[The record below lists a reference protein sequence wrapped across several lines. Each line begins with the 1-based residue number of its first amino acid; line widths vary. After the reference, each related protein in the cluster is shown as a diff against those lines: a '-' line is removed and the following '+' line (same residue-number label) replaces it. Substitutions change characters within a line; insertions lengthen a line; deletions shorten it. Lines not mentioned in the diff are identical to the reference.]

1 MSIDV
6 SVWVWK
12 HAEASGARLLV
23 LLALADIANHDGV
36 CWPSVPTL
44 AQRTRLHEQTV
55 RRHLMELRESGSIEV
70 ESVPG
75 RSNRYTVLMGT
86 PMEMVTPSDFR
97 RGTETAQSTPTS
109 PVEGTPTKPLKTNG
123 HRTVKEPSE
132 GKKGSSE
139 RGTRL
144 PEDWQPGPGEV
155 AYAREHAPSIDIART
170 VEDFV
175 DYWVSKPGAAGRKT
189 AWTRTWQGWVR
200 REHDRNVERGW
211 MAPAAAAVRPASADA
226 ARDAW
231 LAERGVT
238 YEEFLE
244 RRGEPGW
251 LESLEAQ
258 VRRAS

>member
-55 RRHLMELRESGSIEV
+55 RRHLGELAEQGAIEV
-70 ESVPG
+70 EPVPG

-86 PMEMVTPSDFR
+86 PADSVTPSDFR
-97 RGTETAQSTPTS
+97 RGTNTAQSTPTN
-109 PVEGTPTKPLKTNG
+109 PVEGTPTKSLKTNG
-123 HRTVKEPSE
+123 HRTVIEPSE
-132 GKKGSSE
+132 GKTVKTK
-139 RGTRL
+139 GTRL
-144 PEDWQPGPGEV
+144 PEDWKPAAGEI
-155 AYAREHAPSIDIART
+155 AYAKEHAPSIDVERT

-175 DYWVSKPGAAGRKT
+175 DYWVSKPGQGGVKLD
-189 AWTRTWQGWVR
+189 WSRTWQTWVR
-200 REHDRNVERGW
+200 RAHDRNVERGW
-211 MAPAAAAVRPASADA
+211 TAPVVSVARPATDA

-231 LAERGVT
+231 LAARGVT
-238 YEEFLE
+238 YEEYLE
-244 RRGEPGW
+244 RRDEPGW
-251 LESLEAQ
+251 LASLEAQ